1 MEYQFHWEKMF
12 SGEPAQWMWDGFV
25 TTLQISAISLVA
37 AMILG
42 IIICVMRMTP
52 FKPLQWF
59 ALAYTEF
66 FRNTPLLVQIF
77 FWYNASHFVIPSGI
91 NEWMNDLYYW
101 FPGPFNAFGHTFVG
115 EWVLFNVELISGV
128 IALTVYTSAFIAEE
142 IRAGIF
148 SIPKNQLEASRAVGL
163 SFLQGYRYVIL
174 PQALRI
180 VIPPLISQ
188 ALNLIKNSS
197 LCMVIGVGEMMFQA
211 TQIESYHAIP
221 FEAFSVALLIY
232 MTISIIVSFCITMY
246 NKHFMIQVM
255 Y

>member
-1 MEYQFHWEKMF
+1 ML
-12 SGEPAQWMWDGFV
+12 SGEPAQWMWEGFV
-25 TTLQISAISLVA
+25 TTLQISVVALVF
-37 AMILG
+37 AMLLG
-42 IIICVMRMTP
+42 IVICIFRLTP

-59 ALAYTEF
+59 SLVYVEF

-77 FWYNASHFVIPSGI
+77 FWYNASHFVIPAAI
-91 NEWMNDLYYW
+91 NEWMNELYYW
-101 FPGPFNAFGHTFVG
+101 FPGPFTLFGHEYIG
-115 EWVLFNVELISGV
+115 EWMLFNVEFITGV
-128 IALTVYTSAFIAEE
+128 IALTFYSAAFIAEE

-163 SFLQGYRYVIL
+163 SFVQAYRYVIL

-197 LCMVIGVGEMMFQA
+197 LCMVIGVTELMFMASQV
-211 TQIESYHAIP
+211 ESYYAAP
-221 FEAFSVALLIY
+221 FEAFSAALLIY
-232 MTISIIVSFCITMY
+232 LMISLFVSISINMY
-246 NKHFMIQVM
+246 NKHFMIQVK

>member
-1 MEYQFHWEKMF
+1 MDYTFHWAKMF
-12 SGEPAQWMWDGFV
+12 SGEPAQWMWEGFC
-25 TTLQISAISLVA
+25 TTMQISVISLIC

-42 IIICVMRMTP
+42 IVICILRMTP
-52 FKPLQWF
+52 FKPFQWF
-59 ALAYTEF
+59 SLAFTEF

-77 FWYNASHFVIPSGI
+77 FWYNASYFVIPTVI
-91 NEWMNDLYYW
+91 NDWMNDLYYW
-101 FPGPFNAFGHTFVG
+101 FPGPFSLFGHEFVG
-115 EWVLFNVELISGV
+115 EWMLFNVELIMGI
-128 IALTVYTSAFIAEE
+128 IALTVYTAAFIAEE

-197 LCMVIGVGEMMFQA
+197 LVMVLGVTDLMYQA
-211 TQIESYHAIP
+211 SQIESYHAMP
-221 FEAFSVALLIY
+221 FEAFTVALLIY
-232 MTISIIVSFCITMY
+232 LAISLVVSLCINLY

>member
-1 MEYQFHWEKMF
+1 
-12 SGEPAQWMWDGFV
+12 
-25 TTLQISAISLVA
+25 
-37 AMILG
+37 
-42 IIICVMRMTP
+42 
-52 FKPLQWF
+52 
-59 ALAYTEF
+59 
-66 FRNTPLLVQIF
+66 
-77 FWYNASHFVIPSGI
+77 
-91 NEWMNDLYYW
+91 MNDLYYW
-101 FPGPFNAFGHTFVG
+101 FPGEFTLFGHHFIG
-115 EWVLFNVELISGV
+115 EWMLLNVELIMGIV
-128 IALTVYTSAFIAEE
+128 ALTVYTSAFIAEE

-197 LCMVIGVGEMMFQA
+197 LVMVLGVTDLMYQA
-211 TQIESYHAIP
+211 TQIESYHAMP
-221 FEAFSVALLIY
+221 FEAFTVALLIY
-232 MTISIIVSFCITMY
+232 LAISLVVSFCITMY

>member
-1 MEYQFHWEKMF
+1 
-12 SGEPAQWMWDGFV
+12 
-25 TTLQISAISLVA
+25 
-37 AMILG
+37 MILG
-42 IIICVMRMTP
+42 VIICVMRMTP
-52 FKPLQWF
+52 FKPFQWF
-59 ALAYTEF
+59 SLAFTEF

-77 FWYNASHFVIPSGI
+77 FWYNASSFVIPKVI
-91 NEWMNDLYYW
+91 NDWMNELYYW
-101 FPGPFNAFGHTFVG
+101 FPGPFTLFGHHFVG
-115 EWVLFNVELISGV
+115 EWMLFNVELFMGI

-174 PQALRI
+174 PQAFRI
-180 VIPPLISQ
+180 VVPPLISQ

-197 LCMVIGVGEMMFQA
+197 LVMVLGVTDLMYQA
-211 TQIESYHAIP
+211 TQIESYHAMP
-221 FEAFSVALLIY
+221 FEAFTVALLIY
-232 MTISIIVSFCITMY
+232 LAISLVVSFCITMY

>member
-1 MEYQFHWEKMF
+1 MF
-12 SGEPAQWMWDGFV
+12 SGEPAQWMMTGLV
-25 TTLQISAISLVA
+25 TTLEISFVSLIFS
-37 AMILG
+37 MILG
-42 IIICVMRMTP
+42 IAICILRMTP

-59 ALAYTEF
+59 SLAYTEF

-77 FWYNASHFVIPSGI
+77 FWYNASHFVIPAGI
-91 NEWMNDLYYW
+91 NEWLNDLYYW
-101 FPGPFNAFGHTFVG
+101 FPGPFSLFGTQYTG
-115 EWVLFNVELISGV
+115 EWALFNSEFFFGV

-163 SFLQGYRYVIL
+163 SFLQGYRYVIM

-197 LCMVIGVGEMMFQA
+197 LCMVIGVTEMMFMA
-211 TQIESYHAIP
+211 SQIESYYAIP
-221 FEAFSVALLIY
+221 FEAFSGALLIY
-232 MTISIIVSFCITMY
+232 LMISLFVSFCITMY
-246 NKHFMIQVM
+246 NKHFMIQVR

>member
-1 MEYQFHWEKMF
+1 MF
-12 SGEPAQWMWDGFV
+12 SGEPAHWMWEGFV
-25 TTLQISAISLVA
+25 TTMQISTIALVS

-42 IIICVMRMTP
+42 IIICVLRMTP

-59 ALAYTEF
+59 SLAYTEF
-66 FRNTPLLVQIF
+66 FRNTPLLIQIF
-77 FWYNASHFVIPSGI
+77 FWYNASHMVIPSAI
-91 NEWMNDLYYW
+91 RNWMNELYYW
-101 FPGPFNAFGHTFVG
+101 FPGPFTLFGHEFVG
-115 EWVLFNVELISGV
+115 EWMLFNIELITGV

-197 LCMVIGVGEMMFQA
+197 LLMVIGVGEIMYQA
-211 TQIESYHAIP
+211 AQIESYHAIP

-232 MTISIIVSFCITMY
+232 LMISLFVSFCITMY